1 LRLRLISIALHRI
14 SQSLARFEFR
24 GGCGFILRRGCRLVP
39 RGTTLILRRHKRN
52 GQYAEH
58 YGWERPQHCCADGK
72 IAIFG
77 FHFSPSSDPLWI
89 LQQTDHLHS
98 HF

>member
-1 LRLRLISIALHRI
+1 MFGVANQLLAAVAL
-14 SQSLARFEFR
+14 A
-24 GGCGFILRRGCRLVP
+24 V
-39 RGTTLILRRHKRN
+39 GTTLILRRHKRN